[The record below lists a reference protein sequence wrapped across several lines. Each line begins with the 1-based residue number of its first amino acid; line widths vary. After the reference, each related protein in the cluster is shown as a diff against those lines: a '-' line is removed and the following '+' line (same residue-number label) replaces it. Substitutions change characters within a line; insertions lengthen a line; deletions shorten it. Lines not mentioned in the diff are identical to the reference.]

1 MIMTAMGAL
10 IFVSVIEG
18 TSPVTVARTLVDKEG
33 VEEVMLISGEW
44 DLVVRFA
51 YDRMDELSDFVVSQL
66 RKINGVGKTDTTI
79 ILDKLK

>member
-1 MIMTAMGAL
+1 MTAMGAL